1 MKYLIYMGL
10 ISSFMTAQIIFDFSK
25 SSGTEKWFIVDDVVM
40 GGRSSGTFKLNA
52 DGHGVFAGAVSLE
65 NNGGFSSV
73 RYKFD
78 QKLIK
83 GAKKVILKVKGDGKK
98 YQFRVKTNSSD
109 YYSYTS
115 TFSTTGDWQE
125 IEIRLEDMYPTFR
138 GRKLDQPNFS
148 SDHMEEVAFLIGN
161 KKKETFQLLID
172 KIELK

>member
-1 MKYLIYMGL
+1 
-10 ISSFMTAQIIFDFSK
+10 
-25 SSGTEKWFIVDDVVM
+25 
-40 GGRSSGTFKLNA
+40 
-52 DGHGVFAGAVSLE
+52 
-65 NNGGFSSV
+65 V

-109 YYSYTS
+109 YYSYIS